1 MSAFATNDDK
11 EISPAEWEIFL
22 ENINFNEKIHK
33 ILAMDTDGRKK
44 SYLVWWSGRDIEDST
59 WIPIPHFIKKYGSVA
74 EKEMIKFKDK
84 QAAIAR
90 ERSSPSPEWSSLP
103 YARIEKPKVY
113 RELHDNFDG
122 KQDTESYLMDEPYLM
137 DDMPKLSDKEYQSL
151 IRVVG
156 NYTWGGRRSRKKKRT
171 RKRKRRTKRKNK
183 KKRRKRRRTKK
194 KRSRR

>member
-11 EISPAEWEIFL
+11 EISPAEWEEFL

-33 ILAMDTDGRKK
+33 ILAMDTDEGKK
-44 SYLVWWSGRDIEDST
+44 SYLVWWNDRDIEDST
-59 WIPIPHFIKKYGSVA
+59 WIPIPHFIKKYGPEA

-84 QAAIAR
+84 QAIIAR
-90 ERSSPSPEWSSLP
+90 EKSSPSPEWSSLP
-103 YARIEKPKVY
+103 YARIEKSKVY
-113 RELHDNFDG
+113 QRQYKDFDREHE
-122 KQDTESYLMDEPYLM
+122 TEPYPM

-171 RKRKRRTKRKNK
+171 RKRKRKTKRKRK
-183 KKRRKRRRTKK
+183 KKRRKRKRTKK
-194 KRSRR
+194 KRRRR